1 MNTDF
6 VIRLKKNS
14 YKEERKNI
22 KEDDSPIS
30 IPLTKNRL
38 KIFKDPELKKQFQN
52 VEELNLRIISI
63 ELEKEDSKTGETKI
77 EIESL
82 LTNLPPEIMSKDD
95 IDEIYDAR

>member
-1 MNTDF
+1 MSVKVNKLK
-6 VIRLKKNS
+6 VI
-14 YKEERKNI
+14 YY
-22 KEDDSPIS
+22 
-30 IPLTKNRL
+30 KNRL